1 MPLRHDA
8 LIEDSGRFEL
18 LVRSITD
25 YAIYML
31 DPDGRISSWN
41 AGAERIKGYPAD
53 EILGEHFSRFF
64 TPEDQAAKLPQRILT
79 EARRVGRFESQGWRV
94 RKDGTR
100 SWANAVV
107 DAIRDES
114 GDLLGFAKITRDL
127 TESKRAR
134 ETLVESE
141 GRFRMLVDAVVDYAI
156 YMLDP
161 SGIIIDWNTG
171 GERLKGFT
179 SAEIIGQHFSR
190 FYTPEDRA
198 AGLPALVLETAR
210 REGRYEAVGW
220 RLRKDGSRF
229 WASFVVDAIHDHE
242 GGVIG
247 FAKITRDMTEQRA
260 AQETLRESE
269 RQFRLLVRGV
279 TDYALFMLDPQGVV
293 TNWNQGAE
301 RIKGYTA
308 DEIIGQHFSRFYT
321 EADRRSGMPAHALQA
336 ARTAGRFETEG
347 WRVRKDGSMFWANV
361 IMDPIR
367 DDDGKL
373 VGFAKITRDI
383 TEKRNAEIALQ
394 KAQAERDHAQRLE
407 ALGKLTGGVAH
418 DFNNLLMI
426 VSGHMETL
434 KRLPTEDAKVRRAI
448 NAIDE
453 AAHRAEALTKQL
465 LTFARRQTLRPE
477 NVLIAERI
485 ESLRAM
491 LESSVGAAIK
501 LVVETPRD
509 LWTVRVDPNEFELAL
524 LNIVINA
531 RDAMPKGG
539 VITLTAG
546 NVVLPDGAETR
557 ALHGDFV
564 AVAVSDTG
572 CGIAPDIVGR
582 VFDPFFT
589 TKELGKGTGLGLS
602 QVHGFVHQSGGTI
615 TLRSELGRGTSITLY
630 LPRSQTETTK
640 PADEPEALSLRSG
653 TALIVED
660 NPDVAAATA
669 PLVEQLGY
677 RVVFAESAR
686 TALDILSR
694 GKIDLMITDIVMA
707 GEMNGIE
714 LAQAVREK
722 NPQIPVVLVT
732 GYSEQL
738 GAAGPGFTVLRKPYR
753 LVELNRAISKAIAES
768 EGAPPP
774 NVIKLHSARRPQG

>member
-64 TPEDQAAKLPQRILT
+64 TPEDQAAKLPQRILA

-100 SWANAVV
+100 FWANAVV

-210 REGRYEAVGW
+210 REGRYEAEGW

-229 WASFVVDAIHDHE
+229 WASVVVDAIHDHE

-321 EADRRSGMPAHALQA
+321 EADRRSGMPARALQA

-394 KAQAERDHAQRLE
+394 KAQAERDHAHRLE

-589 TKELGKGTGLGLS
+589 PKELGKGTGLGLS

-615 TLRSELGRGTSITLY
+615 TLRSELGRGTSITFY
-630 LPRSQTETTK
+630 LPRSQTEATK
-640 PADEPEALSLRSG
+640 PADEPEALSLRCG
-653 TALIVED
+653 TALIVEH
-660 NPDVAAATA
+660 NPDGAAATA